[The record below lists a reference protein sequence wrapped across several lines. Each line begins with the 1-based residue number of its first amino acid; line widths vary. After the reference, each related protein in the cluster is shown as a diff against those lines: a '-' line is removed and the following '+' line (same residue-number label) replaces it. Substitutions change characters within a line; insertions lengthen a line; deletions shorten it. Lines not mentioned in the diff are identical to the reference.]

1 MTNVDVEDTNSS
13 LKAGFEEETLQTG
26 ARTARTRQTT
36 LEGKTTWDFLR
47 SFSVEESHEY
57 THGLHIY
64 PAKIVPQIARELIA
78 KLSNPSEIVLDP
90 FCGSGT
96 VLVESLIA
104 GRSAIGTDINTLALL
119 LAKVKTTPL
128 SKVEIIRK
136 MNSIIEHTEEKAK
149 NEIDPA
155 QKLAVEKIPNV
166 HHWFQPYV
174 VKNLAI
180 IRNEISNIIDPE
192 IRDFFYVCFSATMYN
207 VSNIRKADNP
217 YFIRIF
223 HEEEMAKHKPNVL
236 EQFTKIVKRN
246 FRAISSISR
255 FQKSETSVKI
265 LRINAQE
272 LVSSIGKEVADL
284 IVTSPPYGEEKN
296 TMDYARFSKLA
307 LYWLGLDGEHIREM
321 KNGALGS
328 KLRHW
333 EENGLNSGTL
343 CKRLEDIDR
352 KSKSRADEVYSF
364 FHDYAICL
372 KATFDVLQ
380 KGGYCCIVI
389 GDRTASGVPIPNGEI
404 TSELCEA
411 TGYAIVE
418 KLQRKMY
425 LRALRSNVIGSENI
439 LIMKKE

>member
-1 MTNVDVEDTNSS
+1 MTNVDEEGMNSS
-13 LKAGFEEETLQTG
+13 MKASFEEETLRTK

-78 KLSNPSEIVLDP
+78 KLSNPSGNVLDP

-96 VLVESLIA
+96 VLVESLVA
-104 GRSAIGTDINTLALL
+104 GRNAIGTDINTLALL

-136 MNSIIEHTEEKAK
+136 MNSVVKHAEEKAK
-149 NEIDPA
+149 DELDPA
-155 QKLAVEKIPNV
+155 QKTAVEKIPNLY
-166 HHWFQPYV
+166 HWFQPYV
-174 VKNLAI
+174 VKNLVI
-180 IRNEISNIIDPE
+180 IRNEVSNIVDPE

-207 VSNIRKADNP
+207 VSNIRKTDNP
-217 YFIRIF
+217 YFIRVF
-223 HEEEMAKHKPNVL
+223 HKEEMAKHKPNVL
-236 EQFTKIVKRN
+236 EHFRNIVKRN
-246 FRAISSISR
+246 SRAVDTISR
-255 FQKSETSVKI
+255 FQKSKTSVKI
-265 LRINAQE
+265 LRINTQDLLSA
-272 LVSSIGKEVADL
+272 IGKEVADL

-307 LYWLGLDGEHIREM
+307 LYWLGLDGEHIKEM

-333 EENGLNSGTL
+333 EENELDSKTL
-343 CKRLEDIDR
+343 RKRLEEIDR
-352 KSKSRADEVYSF
+352 KSMSRADEVYSF
-364 FHDYAICL
+364 FHDYVICL
-372 KATFDVLQ
+372 KATFDVL
-380 KGGYCCIVI
+380 KKDSYCCIVI

-411 TGYAIVE
+411 IGYATME
-418 KLQRKMY
+418 RLERKMY
-425 LRALRSNVIGSENI
+425 LRTLRSNVIGSENI
-439 LIMKKE
+439 LIMKKV